1 MIAVTDYTTYAD
13 IRAVLGVDAIEL
25 PDSTLALSVFSAAL
39 QRAVRGFVDDSGTTL
54 ASRYDAL
61 DPQSMTDDEE
71 AIYDS
76 IREFATYVVAEVCCQ
91 SISMFALKSDSDG
104 KASQSRFSSEATF
117 KDVVKNIRIRLA
129 GLTGE
134 LDVLLG
140 GTSVSTVPGLTAVS
154 PSTDL
159 VTNQ

>member
-1 MIAVTDYTTYAD
+1 MITVTDYTSYD
-13 IRAVLGVDAIEL
+13 EIRTVLGVDSIEL
-25 PDSTLALSVFSAAL
+25 TDSTLELQIFATALFRKLLSVTSA
-39 QRAVRGFVDDSGTTL
+39 DENTL
-54 ASRYDAL
+54 VSLYSSI
-61 DPQSMTDDEE
+61 DPFNMTEGEE
-71 AIYDS
+71 ILYYT
-76 IREFATYVVAEVCCQ
+76 IKEFATYVVAEVCCQ

-134 LDVLLG
+134 LDILLG
-140 GTSVSTVPGLTAVS
+140 GTAVSTVPGLTAVT
-154 PSTDL
+154 PSIDL